1 MVLMRD
7 ELSEMKALLVAQATR
22 SGRDVAPNDHIAG
35 MAQTIATLAPVP
47 QLVEAIKTTLAQHGD
62 AALLL
67 ADCRDTITEA
77 VSVLHSQ
84 LTTVLQ
90 GVQALQAPPAT
101 PTRGFMG
108 WLMLAGACAA
118 LAIMGAAIWV
128 WSVRPYSQL
137 GLSLDAALVQHYPQL
152 PRPVQDSLTTI
163 YGQYQFQPPGARQK
177 GSR

>member
-1 MVLMRD
+1 MALMRD
-7 ELSEMKALLVAQATR
+7 ELSEMKALLMAQAAR
-22 SGRDVAPNDHIAG
+22 SGGDVVLNDQFTR
-35 MAQTIATLAPVP
+35 MAQTVATLAPVP

-84 LTTVLQ
+84 LTTVVQ

-101 PTRGFMG
+101 PTRGSGG
-108 WLMLAGACAA
+108 WLVLAGACVA
-118 LAIMGAAIWV
+118 LALMGAALWV

-137 GLSLDAALVQHYPQL
+137 GLSLDAALVQHYSQL